1 MKDCKAQILST
12 IYDNTCCSHAFI
24 NSILTT
30 NADINLNNNTILINC
45 SSDTS
50 AKISKIVNN
59 FYPTLELNAWEGFL
73 LLKGDLNQ
81 LLLDCG
87 ISEDT
92 NTVFENSCDRLSLLK
107 GFFVS
112 VGRFYYNQD
121 NSKNTKGYTLEFV
134 VKDNN
139 IAELINTL
147 LTENGFQFKKIIRQG
162 LNVLYTKNSSVV
174 TDLFVCLGATQSALD
189 IQNDLIIREMRN
201 NANRQNNCFESNLEK
216 TLTASAEQIK
226 AINYIIDNYSIDY
239 LPESLKEVALARIA
253 NPDVSLGD
261 LMIILNK
268 KLSRAGIKY
277 RLDKIIDI
285 YHGLKGDK

>member
-30 NADINLNNNTILINC
+30 NADININNNTILINC

-87 ISEDT
+87 IGEDS
-92 NTVFENSCDRLSLLK
+92 NIVFENSCDRLSLLK

-139 IAELINTL
+139 IAGLINTL

-226 AINYIIDNYSIDY
+226 AINYIIDNYSIEY
-239 LPESLKEVALARIA
+239 LPENLKEVALARIA

-268 KLSRAGIKY
+268 RNLF
-277 RLDKIIDI
+277 
-285 YHGLKGDK
+285 